1 MAMMLDRPPEPAPHR
16 LSVDDYYKM
25 AEVGNHKPE
34 DRVELIE
41 GEIIDMVP
49 IGSAHGGTTIK
60 LVELFSRA
68 VADGLVAL
76 SVQGALRLDAYNQP
90 QPDGLLLRPPS
101 DMYRERHPTAAD
113 VLLLIEVSDTS
124 RRYDRGP
131 KWDLYARFQ
140 IPEVWIVDVVD
151 KVVELFRDPQKGVY
165 QYRRRLTEG
174 KLVPSQVSLPAI
186 DVAALLA

>member
-16 LSVDDYYKM
+16 LTVDDYYKM
-25 AEVGNHKPE
+25 AEVGILKPE

-60 LVELFSRA
+60 LVELFGRA

-76 SVQGALRLDAYNQP
+76 SVQGASLLDGITSA
-90 QPDGLLLRPPS
+90 QPDGLLINPFRHLSR
-101 DMYRERHPTAAD
+101 RHPTAGD

-124 RRYDRGP
+124 RC
-131 KWDLYARFQ
+131 
-140 IPEVWIVDVVD
+140 V
-151 KVVELFRDPQKGVY
+151 
-165 QYRRRLTEG
+165 
-174 KLVPSQVSLPAI
+174 
-186 DVAALLA
+186 